1 MYRIS
6 EESRRAGLAC
16 LYSAPDGP
24 NHPVL
29 LQNAQLKALRA
40 LNCWPGVDQP
50 IEWYAGSALINALA
64 LIDGLGSSA
73 LELYEC
79 LPETR
84 RILRSV
90 LVEARPPIPVS
101 VLPTVEQSQTFDG
114 EVHIKGAI
122 AGWSKQ
128 DLILLDP
135 FAMWRQAEHQA
146 QRDRYGAI
154 IDGLIAHASEAP
166 SLILFWTWGR
176 NYPSAESD
184 LDGTAEP
191 VKIYAELREA
201 PPGRISDRSGK
212 VAVGVSI
219 CDVGRRARGP
229 PSGSSGR
236 HRFALPH
243 PDGPPDSEWIQRA
256 SALSAGRTPLSD
268 RSVARHNQV
277 GPFERRSAQKIIV
290 IAVAADP
297 EPQDAIR
304 GIDSHGAVMQ
314 ADTARTNICRPS

>member
-191 VKIYAELREA
+191 VKNGYAELRA
-201 PPGRISDRSGK
+201 K
-212 VAVGVSI
+212 LH
-219 CDVGRRARGP
+219 RAG
-229 PSGSSGR
+229 
-236 HRFALPH
+236 F
-243 PDGPPDSEWIQRA
+243 Q
-256 SALSAGRTPLSD
+256 
-268 RSVARHNQV
+268 
-277 GPFERRSAQKIIV
+277 
-290 IAVAADP
+290 IAVVRWRWGFQFAMWVVVPVVHLVALRD
-297 EPQDAIR
+297 D
-304 GIDSHGAVMQ
+304 IDSH
-314 ADTARTNICRPS
+314 CRILTDHLIQNGYSGPLRYPQVELH